1 MPYTREQA
9 YHTAFVRRIMNEAK
23 VRYLEDIEKD
33 LTDFYNRKRQ
43 DGGLGKP
50 AIINEPPT
58 DVNDK
63 YILYQDLN
71 TLEYLRS
78 IDFEAGVCNMI
89 ISTPHMRNLANPV
102 RVQNV
107 INTRFQQV
115 DQIVTKED
123 MEDIIEQKGDWEFT
137 DEDKG
142 TTG

>member
-1 MPYTREQA
+1 MPYTKEEA
-9 YHTAFVRRIMNEAK
+9 SHTAFVRRIMNKAK
-23 VRYLEDIEKD
+23 VKYVEKIEGVLQQLYK
-33 LTDFYNRKRQ
+33 RKRSTS
-43 DGGLGKP
+43 GLSTP
-50 AIINEPPT
+50 VVINEPPT
-58 DVNDK
+58 DANDR
-63 YILYQDLN
+63 YILHQDVE

>member
-9 YHTAFVRRIMNEAK
+9 SHTAFVRRIMNEAK

-58 DVNDK
+58 DANDR
-63 YILYQDLN
+63 YILHQDVE